1 MSVSLP
7 SDSRP
12 STALRL
18 LLIDEDPLFRLG
30 MSVWLNQLPDIAL
43 VAEAGDGETALQILD
58 RQVDSGERAAARL
71 STDPPINLVVLNVGL
86 GRLNPNQL
94 QGLNLCRMLKSR
106 YPVLP
111 VLCLS
116 DLSEPVILAAARQSG
131 ADGYCSKNLE
141 CDVMATVMRLVAAG
155 QPYWNA
161 ASPSATAATVG
172 ESPASSPRRIP
183 ASRSAQLRLAPFRRK
198 LRLSGI
204 QQIEAALSEVRA
216 ELQNLDLSLLDRAI
230 LAGRSRELRA
240 ARWIVSG
247 LLATPSLESGR
258 LESGSEF
265 GSNSELAFNPARQI
279 PQTPRLAP
287 DQPAQ
292 STALSG
298 QSRQAGQAG
307 QLVPVSRGSLVDV
320 EDRAPE
326 PGVQELV
333 LDALTAK
340 LQAGLTNLTELPL
353 EIDILREDKKREL
366 LYLAVRKLEDLL
378 SELRYSQLTA
388 EQLVEKRDLVLLD
401 IWQSMLVD
409 FFGKYYTVRLRTQS
423 GETDVEVIE
432 VLLRDAAVV
441 QVAILDKIPGVIEL
455 LQHLLFQVPLSV
467 DSRPYPSGN
476 PESLARV
483 ELLLENLV
491 IQLANAV
498 MQPLLNHFASVETIK
513 SNFYDRRLLSSREIE
528 RFRNNLSW
536 RYRLER
542 LYLEPK
548 NIFESQYKLFT
559 MTGRGIRQTLIYAPR
574 TTELTDLSGLPYVV
588 TLVLETR
595 DAVAPRLRSVLSFM
609 GNSVVYLLTELL
621 GRGIGLVGRGVLKGL
636 GNVWQ
641 DPRAGRDRT
650 R

>member
-1 MSVSLP
+1 M
-7 SDSRP
+7 
-12 STALRL
+12 
-18 LLIDEDPLFRLG
+18 
-30 MSVWLNQLPDIAL
+30 
-43 VAEAGDGETALQILD
+43 
-58 RQVDSGERAAARL
+58 
-71 STDPPINLVVLNVGL
+71 
-86 GRLNPNQL
+86 
-94 QGLNLCRMLKSR
+94 
-106 YPVLP
+106 
-111 VLCLS
+111 
-116 DLSEPVILAAARQSG
+116 
-131 ADGYCSKNLE
+131 
-141 CDVMATVMRLVAAG
+141 
-155 QPYWNA
+155 
-161 ASPSATAATVG
+161 
-172 ESPASSPRRIP
+172 
-183 ASRSAQLRLAPFRRK
+183 
-198 LRLSGI
+198 
-204 QQIEAALSEVRA
+204 
-216 ELQNLDLSLLDRAI
+216 
-230 LAGRSRELRA
+230 
-240 ARWIVSG
+240 
-247 LLATPSLESGR
+247 
-258 LESGSEF
+258 
-265 GSNSELAFNPARQI
+265 
-279 PQTPRLAP
+279 
-287 DQPAQ
+287 
-292 STALSG
+292 
-298 QSRQAGQAG
+298 
-307 QLVPVSRGSLVDV
+307 DV